1 MGFSI
6 LIEWS
11 MLCNVLSCTTG
22 SSALPAGSSV
32 TFANSAPAEAS
43 LGPAL
48 AAAGGPGVMAG
59 LTVAHVR
66 LDPLSRG
73 SWQGKLH
80 LEDVK

>member
-1 MGFSI
+1 
-6 LIEWS
+6 L
-11 MLCNVLSCTTG
+11 LVRARCNLRNAG

-32 TFANSAPAEAS
+32 TFANSHAAEAS
-43 LGPAL
+43 LTPAL
-48 AAAGGPGVMAG
+48 VAAGGPDVMAG

-73 SWQGKLH
+73 SWQGKLQ